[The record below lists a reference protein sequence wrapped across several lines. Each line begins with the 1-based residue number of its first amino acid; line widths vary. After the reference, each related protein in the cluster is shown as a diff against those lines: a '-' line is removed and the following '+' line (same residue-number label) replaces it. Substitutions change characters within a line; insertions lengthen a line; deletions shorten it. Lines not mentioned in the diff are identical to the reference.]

1 MPNIILSILIPTMP
15 KRGGLLKRLL
25 NVLQPQCTDEVEILI
40 YSDEGRITTGR
51 KRNDLI
57 KQAKGQYIVFVDDD
71 DIVSDTY
78 VSDILNAATK
88 NPDCITFR
96 GWMETDGTNRKEF
109 RLSINYPYTAVW
121 ENGNEIYLRYPNH
134 ITPVKREIALQVPF
148 LNVTMGE
155 DYAWATELH
164 KRKLLTT
171 EVHINKPLYFYLYQ
185 TVKP

>member
-1 MPNIILSILIPTMP
+1 MIVLSILIPTMP
-15 KRGGLLKRLL
+15 KRSGLLRRLL
-25 NVLQPQCTDEVEILI
+25 NVLNPQCTDEVEILT

-57 KQAKGQYIVFVDDD
+57 QQAKGEYIVFVDDD
-71 DIVSDTY
+71 DMVASTY
-78 VSDILNAATK
+78 IADILNAAK
-88 NPDCITFR
+88 SNPDCITFK

-109 RLSINYPYTAVW
+109 RLSINYPYTAVT

-134 ITPVKREIALQVPF
+134 ITPIKRSIALQVPF

-171 EVHINKPLYFYLYQ
+171 EVRINKPLYFYLYQ